1 MKTKFLVGAIGLTL
15 VFGCGRN
22 ERTQYDLGELEYDA
36 PAIKAYEGSDNEFM
50 PPPPPPEA
58 TFAEAQ
64 KLIKQGYLQFETE
77 NLDVTSEHILREA
90 KKVGGYIANDSE
102 RKEHDRHK
110 HYATIK
116 VPAAQFD
123 AFITGIST
131 GIKHFDEKN
140 ISVTDVTEQ
149 FVDLDARLKTKKQLE
164 ARYHELLNQ
173 AKNVKDMLEIERE
186 IGSLRADIES
196 MEGTFRV
203 LKHQISYATIEVQ
216 YYVLQIETE
225 RGFGHKFGQALRGG
239 WDNLMGFLVGL
250 IYIWPFVLIFGVL
263 AIWLIRRTKKRWAR
277 G

>member
-1 MKTKFLVGAIGLTL
+1 MKTKFLVAALGLTM
-15 VFGCGRN
+15 VFACGRN
-22 ERTQYDLGELEYDA
+22 ERTEYDLGELEYDA
-36 PAIKAYEGSDNEFM
+36 PAIKAYESSDNEFM

-64 KLIKQGYLQFETE
+64 KLIKQGYLRFETD
-77 NLDVTSEHILREA
+77 NLNATSEQILREA

-102 RKEHDRHK
+102 RKEYNQVA

-123 AFITGIST
+123 AFIAGIST
-131 GIKHFDEKN
+131 GVKYFDTKD

-149 FVDLDARLKTKKQLE
+149 FVDLDARLKAKKQLE
-164 ARYHELLNQ
+164 ARYLELLKQ

-186 IGSLRADIES
+186 IGTLRADIES
-196 MEGTFRV
+196 MEGRFRV
-203 LKHQISYATIEVQ
+203 LKHQVSFATIEVE
-216 YYVLQIETE
+216 YYVLEIESE

-239 WDNLMGFLVGL
+239 WDNLLGFFVGL
-250 IYIWPFVLIFGVL
+250 VYIWPFVLIFGAL
-263 AIWLIRRTKKRWAR
+263 AVWIVRRIKKRWAR